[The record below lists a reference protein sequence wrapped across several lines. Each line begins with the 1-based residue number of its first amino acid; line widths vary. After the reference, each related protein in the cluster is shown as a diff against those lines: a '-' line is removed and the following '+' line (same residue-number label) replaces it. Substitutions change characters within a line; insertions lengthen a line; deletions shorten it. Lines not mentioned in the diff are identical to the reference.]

1 MTVLSRAL
9 TGEKPTD
16 RFEDIRDLVEDLQKC
31 GCPKKLID
39 VMLREHF
46 TNERALFIAA
56 MRGEIEVTIPP
67 LNKGDEGRATGTPDR
82 EAPEVKQAVRD
93 TPSPSPASPTPAG
106 KTPVV
111 PWSPGAGSPGPQAEA
126 VDDAERTAL
135 IKRLQDYNT
144 GLRLPVEVFNRHRER
159 GVAYPEGAVARLEY
173 LRALPMS
180 WLRYIVTGAGK

>member
-56 MRGEIEVTIPP
+56 MRGEIKVTEPSGGEESGPSAEV
-67 LNKGDEGRATGTPDR
+67 EGRDKDAVTGTP
-82 EAPEVKQAVRD
+82 ASKPPEPPK
-93 TPSPSPASPTPAG
+93 PA
-106 KTPVV
+106 
-111 PWSPGAGSPGPQAEA
+111 Q
-126 VDDAERTAL
+126 DDAERTAL
-135 IKRLQDYNT
+135 IKRLQDYNA
-144 GLRLPVEVFNRHRER
+144 GLRLPYEVYERLKEMYADRHVE
-159 GVAYPEGAVARLEY
+159 YPNGAVDRLEY
-173 LRALPMS
+173 LRALPFS
-180 WLRYIVTGAGK
+180 WLQYIVTGRNDIPKPVVQR